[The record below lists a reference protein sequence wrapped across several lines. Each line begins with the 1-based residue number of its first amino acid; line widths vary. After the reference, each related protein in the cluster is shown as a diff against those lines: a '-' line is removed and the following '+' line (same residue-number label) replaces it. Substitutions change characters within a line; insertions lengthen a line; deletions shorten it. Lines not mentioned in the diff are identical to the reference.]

1 MQAPLF
7 SVLNSWVPMTLVQL
21 LLRISPF
28 YPLLISTSSMKWLDS
43 RLTQKKKLAAH
54 LYTKDKWA
62 EIKIREIIPVTI
74 ATININYLGVT
85 LIKQVKDLYSKNF
98 NYLMKE
104 TGENIRRW
112 NDPPCCRISMV
123 SIVKVTLPKAIYR
136 FDSNPIKI
144 PAQLITDL

>member
-1 MQAPLF
+1 
-7 SVLNSWVPMTLVQL
+7 MTLVQL

-104 TGENIRRW
+104 TGENIRR
-112 NDPPCCRISMV
+112 
-123 SIVKVTLPKAIYR
+123 
-136 FDSNPIKI
+136 
-144 PAQLITDL
+144 